1 MNMLRQLANVLI
13 FSISSIR
20 TWGWSMVTASIG
32 KNTYIREGCI
42 INHPALVSI
51 GSNVYIGRFCELDGF
66 GGLTIGND
74 VHIASFSAI
83 YTSNHK
89 YTRRDLLMREQ
100 GYTGKKVVIEDDVW
114 IGSHAVILPGVT
126 IHKGAI
132 VGAGSV
138 VSNDVAAFSIVA
150 GVPAKLIKSRFS
162 ANK

>member
-1 MNMLRQLANVLI
+1 MLRQLANILI
-13 FSISSIR
+13 FSFSSVR
-20 TWGWSMVTASIG
+20 TWCWSKVAASIG
-32 KNTYIREGCI
+32 KNTYIREGCL
-42 INHPALVSI
+42 INHPSQVAI

-66 GGLTIGND
+66 GGLSIGND

-89 YTRRDLLMREQ
+89 YGRGDLLMREQ
-100 GYTGKKVVIEDDVW
+100 GYIGKKVVIEDDVW

-138 VSNDVAAFSIVA
+138 VSSDVAAFSIVA
-150 GVPAKLIKSRFS
+150 GVPAKLIKNRFS